1 MNICPFCNAIVQ
13 EKADLI
19 TIDNVAMCKFCA
31 EIISHREIEAVLDMA
46 TYLTDCDAT
55 CTGEFIDYPV

>member
-1 MNICPFCNAIVQ
+1 MQVLWLSHNYYLPTTLMEDVIQSRFSS
-13 EKADLI
+13 
-19 TIDNVAMCKFCA
+19 

-46 TYLTDCDAT
+46 TYLTNCDAT